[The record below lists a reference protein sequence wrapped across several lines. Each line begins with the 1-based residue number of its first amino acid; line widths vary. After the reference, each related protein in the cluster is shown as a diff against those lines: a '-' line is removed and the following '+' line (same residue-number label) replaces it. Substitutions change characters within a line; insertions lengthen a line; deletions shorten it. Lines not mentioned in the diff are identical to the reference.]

1 MVIFHC
7 YVSSPEG
14 MYLFIV
20 VAIADRRRLH
30 LLWGDAGDAVW
41 DMLSHPALELLF
53 RNPIPQDFG
62 STSAICWIQNEYPLV
77 NVNRKLWKI
86 YPFLMGKLTINGHIQ

>member
-1 MVIFHC
+1 MYEIVRYTYILVH
-7 YVSSPEG
+7 YVFNYNSSIMLY

-53 RNPIPQDFG
+53 RNPIPQDFA
-62 STSAICWIQNEYPLV
+62 STSAI
-77 NVNRKLWKI
+77 
-86 YPFLMGKLTINGHIQ
+86 